1 VRYSQP
7 DPISLKDFLEW
18 EQTQQDKHELIN
30 GRVVP
35 FASVSKDHNHIAGN
49 IYVALRAHARPP
61 CTVYGTDIIIET
73 ISRSGDNGYR
83 ADAVV
88 SCAEEDRAGTDRY
101 VRHPKI
107 VVEVRS
113 PKSNRGK
120 EWDAKLFEYWGTPSI
135 EQIVIV
141 EAEARAASSFLR
153 SSTGI
158 WHPVIDIGEC
168 ERLSFPLVDLSMTL
182 DEVYQFSSLASEKS

>member
-1 VRYSQP
+1 MRYPQA
-7 DPISLKDFLEW
+7 DPMSIEDFLEW
-18 EQTQQDKHELIN
+18 EETQQEKHELID

-35 FASVSKDHNHIAGN
+35 FASASKDHNHIAGN

-61 CTVYGTDIIIET
+61 CSVYGTDIVIET

-101 VRHPKI
+101 LRHPKI

-113 PKSNRGK
+113 TKSNRGK
-120 EWDAKLFEYWGTPSI
+120 EWDAELFEYWVRLRSNKSLSSRRNHAPRLHFYARVRVSGTP
-135 EQIVIV
+135 
-141 EAEARAASSFLR
+141 R
-153 SSTGI
+153 STSANANGCLFRWWI
-158 WHPVIDIGEC
+158 
-168 ERLSFPLVDLSMTL
+168 S
-182 DEVYQFSSLASEKS
+182 A